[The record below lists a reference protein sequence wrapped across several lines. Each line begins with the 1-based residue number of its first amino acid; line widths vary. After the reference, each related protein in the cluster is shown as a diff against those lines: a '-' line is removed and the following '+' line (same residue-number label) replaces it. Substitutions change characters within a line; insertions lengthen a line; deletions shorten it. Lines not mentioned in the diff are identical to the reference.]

1 MRSETKYYSKWNERK
16 EGMRENSTVVIAP
29 LPRLWLGHITVDKR
43 KIGDFQ
49 KLPKATSFI
58 PIILYTVSTVLKERR
73 RNDEDRNRN
82 IFG

>member
-16 EGMRENSTVVIAP
+16 EGVRGNSTVVIAP

-43 KIGDFQ
+43 KIVDFQ

-58 PIILYTVSTVLKERR
+58 RIMLYTVSAVLKRKEEKR
-73 RNDEDRNRN
+73 
-82 IFG
+82 